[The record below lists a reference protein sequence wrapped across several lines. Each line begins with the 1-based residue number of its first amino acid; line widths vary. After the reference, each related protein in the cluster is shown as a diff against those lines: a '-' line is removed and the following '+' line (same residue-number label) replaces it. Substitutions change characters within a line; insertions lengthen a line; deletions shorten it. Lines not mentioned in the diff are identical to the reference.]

1 MSRYTH
7 YNPFEDYMTEPYKRL
22 WEAHHSIMAEEEA
35 REERESIIREALER
49 FRLEI
54 VDNASPSI
62 RELMKAIDEALKGR

>member
-1 MSRYTH
+1 MFDWRAYKDIMPEEYQRY
-7 YNPFEDYMTEPYKRL
+7 N
-22 WEAHHSIMAEEEA
+22 EARDSIMAEAER

>member
-1 MSRYTH
+1 
-7 YNPFEDYMTEPYKRL
+7 MTEPYRRL
-22 WEAHHSIMAEEEA
+22 WEAEHRIMTEAKA

-62 RELMKAIDEALKGR
+62 RELTKAIDEALKGR

>member
-1 MSRYTH
+1 MYYRDRH
-7 YNPFEDYMTEPYKRL
+7 PFEDYMTEPYRRL
-22 WEAHHSIMAEEEA
+22 WETEQRIMSEAKA

-62 RELMKAIDEALKGR
+62 RELVKAIDEALKGR